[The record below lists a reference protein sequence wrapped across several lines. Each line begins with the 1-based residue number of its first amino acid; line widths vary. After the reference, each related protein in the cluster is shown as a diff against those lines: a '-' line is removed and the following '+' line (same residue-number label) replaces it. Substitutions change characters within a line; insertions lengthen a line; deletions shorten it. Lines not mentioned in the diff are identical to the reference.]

1 MTDEQI
7 AAANQIREIADKN
20 NLVVA
25 AIWCAS
31 DVASYYNEN
40 EDKITLDEA
49 EEMLF
54 NWEKEM
60 KDNAVTNGY
69 HVISMM
75 MDETPSE

>member
-1 MTDEQI
+1 M
-7 AAANQIREIADKN
+7 AAAEQIREIADKN
-20 NLVVA
+20 NMVVA

-54 NWEKEM
+54 NWEKEL
-60 KDNAVTNGY
+60 KDNAIQNGY
-69 HVISMM
+69 HVLSMM
-75 MDETPSE
+75 MDENPNA

>member
-20 NLVVA
+20 NMVVA

-54 NWEKEM
+54 NWEKQLKE
-60 KDNAVTNGY
+60 NAIENGY
-69 HVISMM
+69 HVLSMM
-75 MDETPSE
+75 MDETPSD

>member
-7 AAANQIREIADKN
+7 AAANQIREIADEN
-20 NLVVA
+20 NMIVA

-40 EDKITLDEA
+40 EDKITLDDA

-54 NWEKEM
+54 NWEKEI

-69 HVISMM
+69 NVITMM
-75 MDETPSE
+75 MESENNQ

>member
-20 NLVVA
+20 NMVVA

-40 EDKITLDEA
+40 ETKITLDEA

-60 KDNAVTNGY
+60 KDNATTNGY
-69 HVISMM
+69 HIISMM
-75 MDETPSE
+75 MESDTNE

>member
-1 MTDEQI
+1 MTNEQM
-7 AAANQIREIADKN
+7 AAAEQIREIADKN
-20 NLVVA
+20 NMVVA

-54 NWEKEM
+54 NWEKEL
-60 KDNAVTNGY
+60 KDNAIQNGY
-69 HVISMM
+69 HVLSMM
-75 MDETPSE
+75 MDENPNA

>member
-7 AAANQIREIADKN
+7 TAANQIREIADKN
-20 NLVVA
+20 NMVVA

-54 NWEKEM
+54 NWEKEL
-60 KDNAVTNGY
+60 KDNAIQNGY
-69 HVISMM
+69 HVLSMM

>member
-20 NLVVA
+20 NMVVA

-54 NWEKEM
+54 NWEKEL
-60 KDNAVTNGY
+60 KENAIQNGY
-69 HVISMM
+69 HVLSMM
-75 MDETPSE
+75 MDENPNA

>member
-1 MTDEQI
+1 MTDEQV

-20 NLVVA
+20 NMIVA

-40 EDKITLDEA
+40 EDKITLDDA

-54 NWEKEM
+54 NWEKEI

>member
-1 MTDEQI
+1 MTDEQL
-7 AAANQIREIADKN
+7 AAVETIKEIADTN
-20 NLVVA
+20 NLVIA
-25 AIWCAS
+25 AIWSAS

-54 NWEKEM
+54 NWEKEI

-75 MDETPSE
+75 MDENSNE

>member
-1 MTDEQI
+1 MTNEQI
-7 AAANQIREIADKN
+7 AAAEQIREIADKN
-20 NLVVA
+20 NMVVA

-54 NWEKEM
+54 NWEKEL
-60 KDNAVTNGY
+60 KDNAIQNGY
-69 HVISMM
+69 HVLSMM
-75 MDETPSE
+75 MDENPNA